1 MTKKFNLSCR
11 TCFYLSSF
19 VMVIGMCICVGE
31 GDLFFY
37 LEGRCCAAS
46 SSCVGNI
53 FFFNVSFNNLNST
66 PCF

>member
-1 MTKKFNLSCR
+1 
-11 TCFYLSSF
+11 
-19 VMVIGMCICVGE
+19 MVKGMCICVGE